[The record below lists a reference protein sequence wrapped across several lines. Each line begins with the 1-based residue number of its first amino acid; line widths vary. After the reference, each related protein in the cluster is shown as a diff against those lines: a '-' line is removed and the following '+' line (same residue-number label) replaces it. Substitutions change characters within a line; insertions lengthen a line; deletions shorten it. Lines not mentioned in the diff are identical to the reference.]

1 MMNKKLMMIASLC
14 LFVGSVAGLAF
25 AAEAPAAEKS
35 QADATVAGI
44 PVGQGLAM
52 IGACLGAGLAVFG
65 GGIGIGRIGGQAVD
79 AIARQPEAA
88 GSMFTQM
95 IITSAMIEGGMLF
108 ALVIC
113 ILVVFK

>member
-1 MMNKKLMMIASLC
+1 MKKVLTITVLC
-14 LFVGSVAGLAF
+14 LVVGSATGLAF

-35 QADATVAGI
+35 EAGATVAGI

-52 IGACLGAGLAVFG
+52 IGACLGAGVAVVG
-65 GGIGIGRIGGQAVD
+65 GAFGIGRIGGQAVD
-79 AIARQPEAA
+79 AVARQPEAA

-95 IITSAMIEGGMLF
+95 IITAAMIEGGMLF